1 MKRYTHIQIFAE
13 GLIAHGI
20 TDTDAKAQIDI
31 WEVRAGIIGP
41 TGIQPGY
48 AVFLGIGK
56 KRNVYGKNPLIFLH
70 EREEK
75 LQGSLL
81 EKVTDDAIRLRCSTL
96 YADRGSQRTLEGF
109 YGSLWKHI
117 QDRRLNISIV
127 PAPSSDDPEY
137 GAALIQEAL
146 ATKALKMLSTE
157 TTLRNQLKQ
166 MTSDNLRDDFLYAF
180 QACRFV
186 LCGFQKYS
194 QPQPPAFTR
203 GGFKT
208 HKNIDRRDP
217 GGWT

>member
-1 MKRYTHIQIFAE
+1 MKRFTHVQIFAE

-20 TDTDAKAQIDI
+20 NDNGIKKQVDI
-31 WEVRAGIIGP
+31 WEVRSAIVGP

-146 ATKALKMLSTE
+146 SSKALKMLSTE

-166 MTSDNLRDDFLYAF
+166 MTSENLRDDLYAF
-180 QACRFV
+180 EALRFV
-186 LCGFQKYS
+186 LAGFEKYPE
-194 QPQPPAFTR
+194 PQPSAFAR
-203 GGFKT
+203 GGFKQG
-208 HKNIDRRDP
+208 HIDRKDAA
-217 GGWT
+217 GWT